1 MRGVAAAPQPHGCT
15 TRRLQPVFNLQGG
28 ELIIIGV
35 LALVVLG
42 PEKLPDAARRIGKAY
57 AELRRMSNGFVDE
70 FRQAVDEP
78 VAELRRQTE
87 DVATSMSSGL
97 DDLTSGIQNSDT
109 SSAEVVPEESA
120 EDLQ

>member
-1 MRGVAAAPQPHGCT
+1 M
-15 TRRLQPVFNLQGG
+15 FNLQGG